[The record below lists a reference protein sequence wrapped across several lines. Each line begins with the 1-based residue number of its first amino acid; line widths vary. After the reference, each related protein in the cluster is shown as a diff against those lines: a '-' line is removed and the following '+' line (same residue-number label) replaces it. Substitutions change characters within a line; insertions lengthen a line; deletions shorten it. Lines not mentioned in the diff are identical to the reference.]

1 MTTKVC
7 VRYCPICGYTTAKVL
22 ITQRFVMP
30 KGHPL
35 GDIQDI
41 ICCDRCDFVYADV
54 SATQEDYDFYY
65 AHFSKYE
72 DNQTPMGGDTSLDV
86 ERLTRTAEYIT
97 HVLPDKRVRILDV
110 GCANGTML
118 GALKQLGYVNLCGVD
133 LSPVCVEST
142 KRRYDIKAHV
152 GSLSNLPRGIGEFD
166 FVILSHVLEHVKELR
181 QALYHV
187 RELQPAPGYLYVE
200 VPDASRYADFVFSPF
215 QDFNTEHINH
225 FSLHS
230 LTNLLCVCGF
240 NVKDVGQKLVE
251 SAPGIPYPAIFTTAV
266 KMDDN
271 EPPIQMLLGRDEQL
285 ERGMQAYIDT
295 SQQMMDKI
303 GLKLR
308 NILSEQSSVIVWGMG
323 QLVMKL
329 LAETALAEAN
339 IKAFV
344 DSNPVNQGQVLRG
357 IPILA
362 PEQIIGMTDPIIVGS
377 TLHHEAISKRIREQM
392 KLPNDVICLV

>member
-7 VRYCPICGYTTAKVL
+7 VRNCPICGSATAKVL
-22 ITQRFVMP
+22 NTQRFVLP
-30 KGHPL
+30 KEHPL

-41 ICCDRCDFVYADV
+41 VCCDRCDFVYADV
-54 SATQEDYDFYY
+54 SATQGDYDFYY

-72 DNQTPMGGDTSLDV
+72 DNQTPMGGVTSLDV

-97 HVLPDKRVRILDV
+97 HVLPDKRARILDV

-118 GALKQLGYVNLCGVD
+118 GTLRQLGYVNLCGVD

-152 GSLSNLPRGIGEFD
+152 GSLSNLPQGIGEFD

-181 QALYHV
+181 QALDHV
-187 RELQPAPGYLYVE
+187 RELQPAAGYLYVE

-215 QDFNTEHINH
+215 QDFNIEHINH

-230 LTNLLCVCGF
+230 LTNLLRTCGF
-240 NVKDVGQKLVE
+240 HVKDGGQKLLA
-251 SAPGIPYPAIFTTAV
+251 SAPGMPYPAIFTTAV

-271 EPPIQMLLGRDEQL
+271 QLSHQVLFERDEQL
-285 ERGMQAYIDT
+285 GRDIQTYIDT
-295 SQQMMDKI
+295 SKQMMDKI
-303 GLKLR
+303 ELKLH
-308 NILSEQSSVIVWGMG
+308 NALLGQSSVIVWGTG

-329 LAETALAEAN
+329 LAETALAEAH

-344 DSNPVNQGQVLRG
+344 DSNPINHGQILHG

-362 PEQIIGMTDPIIVGS
+362 PEQIVGMTDPIIVAS
-377 TLHHEAISKRIREQM
+377 TLHHEAIVKRIREQM

>member
-1 MTTKVC
+1 MATKVR

-22 ITQRFVMP
+22 ITQRFVIP
-30 KGHPL
+30 KDHPL
-35 GDIQDI
+35 GDVQDI
-41 ICCDRCDFVYADV
+41 VCCDWCDFVYADV
-54 SATQEDYDFYY
+54 SATQEDYDLYY

-72 DNQTPMGGDTSLDV
+72 DSQTPMGGGTIFDD

-97 HVLPDKRVRILDV
+97 HALPDRRMRILDV

-118 GALKQLGYVNLCGVD
+118 GALKQFGYVNLCGVD
-133 LSPVCVEST
+133 LSPGCVEST

-152 GSLSNLPRGIGEFD
+152 GSLSDLSQGIGKFD

-187 RELQPAPGYLYVE
+187 RELLPASGYLYVE

-225 FSLHS
+225 FSLQG
-230 LTNLLCVCGF
+230 LTNLLRICGF
-240 NVKDVGQKLVE
+240 NIKDAGHKLIE
-251 SAPGIPYPAIFTTAV
+251 AAPGIAYPVVFTTAV

-271 EPPIQMLLGRDEQL
+271 EPPNQIPLGTDEQL
-285 ERGMQAYIDT
+285 KRGMQAYIDT

-308 NILSEQSSVIVWGMG
+308 NILSEQSSVIVWGTG

-377 TLHHEAISKRIREQM
+377 TLHYEAIYKRIREQM
-392 KLPNDVICLV
+392 KLPNDVIGLV